1 LAVEEPPAGRKEKMK
16 ASVRKINAGF
26 QAYHW
31 LDNGE
36 EVTATGRTPA
46 TARKNLARELMRH
59 TQPRK
64 ETMRAIDNMSEAE
77 IDQLKI
83 KGMLADRA
91 AGKPVK
97 TIWNS
102 DGSEPCL
109 ICAPTHEDI
118 QRMAGFPVDDEE
130 RALAVEDEAV
140 KEQAEVHGAENEP
153 YTHAEAISRWEAWG
167 GE

>member
-1 LAVEEPPAGRKEKMK
+1 MRNAPVRPVAAGW
-16 ASVRKINAGF
+16 
-26 QAYHW
+26 QAFVFVA
-31 LDNGE
+31 DGNI

-46 TARKNLARELMRH
+46 IARKNLARELERH
-59 TQPRK
+59 RNPRK
-64 ETMRAIDNMSEAE
+64 ETQTMRAIDNMGEAE

-83 KGMLADRA
+83 KGMLADHA

-130 RALAVEDEAV
+130 RALAVEDEAI
-140 KEQAEVHGAENEP
+140 KHEAEIRGDEAEP
-153 YTHAEAISRWEAWG
+153 YTHAEALARWQAWSV
-167 GE
+167 E